1 MLIEL
6 VDKRLAEVLSA
17 GDYHRLK
24 SQAELAFAKI
34 EENASEVVMQNVLD
48 LLLIL
53 HEVELR
59 LLEDRYRERYS
70 AYAYVSSKVS
80 G

>member
-6 VDKRLAEVLSA
+6 VDKRLAEVISNV
-17 GDYHRLK
+17 DYLRLK
-24 SQAELAFAKI
+24 SQAELAYAKI
-34 EENASEVVMQNVLD
+34 EENASEAVMQNVLD

-70 AYAYVSSKVS
+70 AYTFVSKAS